1 MVLVGSEVK
10 QIPCLCNHID
20 FFCHVDYFI
29 HLGLG
34 FFVSIFFLFCFILCL
49 ACDCAC
55 GFVQYINRDWATH
68 PALLGGFY
76 VGLTRGLICGVLHF
90 FYSRI
95 YELSEFMR
103 MQYIFLS
110 LLLTSPVWSR
120 PSVWVIDVVNHA
132 LLEGDLAQ
140 DHIPTLALLER
151 SPHRERNGADR
162 NAVTVKGT
170 DC

>member
-20 FFCHVDYFI
+20 FFCHLEYFI

-34 FFVSIFFLFCFILCL
+34 SFVSIFFLFCFILCL

-68 PALLGGFY
+68 AALLGGFY
-76 VGLTRGLICGVLHF
+76 VGLTRGLICGVLQF

-103 MQYIFLS
+103 MQYIFEFASHVTRAVKAKRLGDGCSESRLARRGLGARSYPYLS
-110 LLLTSPVWSR
+110 TLGEKP
-120 PSVWVIDVVNHA
+120 
-132 LLEGDLAQ
+132 AQ
-140 DHIPTLALLER
+140 GKER
-151 SPHRERNGADR
+151 R
-162 NAVTVKGT
+162 
-170 DC
+170 